1 LPLQG
6 EYGLEWTLR
15 RFLFHLVFAVIEQV
29 RKNNSQLP
37 RDNPRGEGL
46 SEVGRELRE
55 AREALGISVAEMA
68 NALRI
73 RSVHI
78 DSLEGGRF
86 DELPGR
92 PYTLGFA
99 RSMAT
104 HLGLDPDAISM
115 RLRDEVTGAAAPV
128 ELIFPESTE
137 DKRLSRAGWIAISL
151 ALVAVAYGA
160 WLALSPRRDVGP
172 PEFAS
177 MSSNANIP
185 SAPVATDSEPAAD
198 ADATDDNA
206 PDTTV
211 VAAPPAPAPVPTAPV
226 SVSPPVAAKPPAP
239 VAAKPESA
247 PTATPPVAAAKP
259 PAPTVAK
266 SEPTPTSVAP
276 AAPVSPPPAV
286 ASRPAPPPVAA
297 SAAPAP
303 SASVATTPTSDAT
316 SEEEE
321 DTTPEPTTL
330 AAAPAA
336 TTPAGH
342 VTLRARQDSWVQIQ
356 SSDGVTVMARTLRAG
371 DSYTVPDRPGLRLTT
386 GNAGALDVMVDGQI
400 APSIG
405 QIGAVRRNVALD
417 PARLKAG
424 TALE

>member
-1 LPLQG
+1 M
-6 EYGLEWTLR
+6 
-15 RFLFHLVFAVIEQV
+15 IEQV
-29 RKNNSQLP
+29 RKNSSELP
-37 RDNPRGEGL
+37 RDNSRGEGL

-104 HLGLDPDAISM
+104 HLGLDPDAVSM

-177 MSSNANIP
+177 VSSSVNTPPA
-185 SAPVATDSEPAAD
+185 AVTTDSEPSAD
-198 ADATDDNA
+198 ADGMDDNA
-206 PDTTV
+206 PDAAV
-211 VAAPPAPAPVPTAPV
+211 VAAPPAPIPVPTTAPVPAP
-226 SVSPPVAAKPPAP
+226 PAVAAKPPAP
-239 VAAKPESA
+239 VAANPDPA
-247 PTATPPVAAAKP
+247 PVPTPPVASAKP
-259 PAPTVAK
+259 PVPAAVKPEPVPTG
-266 SEPTPTSVAP
+266 VAP
-276 AAPVSPPPAV
+276 AAPANPPPTV
-286 ASRPAPPPVAA
+286 ASRPASPPATG
-297 SAAPAP
+297 SAKPAP
-303 SASVATTPTSDAT
+303 NVSVTTAPTPEAS
-316 SEEEE
+316 SEDEE

-330 AAAPAA
+330 AAAPTAE
-336 TTPAGH
+336 TPVGH

-356 SSDGVTVMARTLRAG
+356 SADGVTVMARTLKAG
-371 DSYTVPDRPGLRLTT
+371 ESYTVPDRPGLRLTT
-386 GNAGALDVMVDGQI
+386 GNAGALDVVVDGQA

>member
-1 LPLQG
+1 M
-6 EYGLEWTLR
+6 LR

-29 RKNNSQLP
+29 RKNISQLP

-46 SEVGRELRE
+46 SDVGRELRE

-104 HLGLDPDAISM
+104 HLGLDPDAVSM

-172 PEFAS
+172 PEFAAVR
-177 MSSNANIP
+177 SNANTP
-185 SAPVATDSEPAAD
+185 PATTATDSESPADTD
-198 ADATDDNA
+198 AVDDNV
-206 PDTTV
+206 PDAAV
-211 VAAPPAPAPVPTAPV
+211 VAAPPAPALVPAP
-226 SVSPPVAAKPPAP
+226 PPVAAKLPAP
-239 VAAKPESA
+239 VVAKPEPA
-247 PTATPPVAAAKP
+247 PVTAPPVAATKP
-259 PAPTVAK
+259 TVPTVAK
-266 SEPTPTSVAP
+266 SEPTPASVAP
-276 AAPVSPPPAV
+276 SVPVSPPPAV
-286 ASRPAPPPVAA
+286 ASRPAPPLPPAA
-297 SAAPAP
+297 NVKPAP
-303 SASVATTPTSDAT
+303 SVSAATAPTSEASAED
-316 SEEEE
+316 EE

-330 AAAPAA
+330 AAAPTASPTTA
-336 TTPAGH
+336 TPAGH

-371 DSYTVPDRPGLRLTT
+371 ESYTVPDRPGLRLTT
-386 GNAGALDVMVDGQI
+386 GNAGALDVMVDGQT
-400 APSIG
+400 APPIG
-405 QIGAVRRNVALD
+405 QIGTVRRNVALD